1 MNFKVS
7 GLCSRQSC
15 PLANAKYA
23 TVRNVNGR
31 LYLYMKT
38 AERAHTPAKLW
49 ERIRLNKQYS
59 KALEQID
66 ERLIYWPSFL
76 IHKCKQR
83 LTRLTQVAITE
94 RRLALKETERHY
106 VGVKSKIKRREQT
119 RERKALAAAKV
130 ERAIEK
136 ELLTRLKSGAYGEQP
151 LNVDE
156 KIWKKVLNGVEE
168 EEEVEG
174 EQEEEED
181 FDEEDE
187 EEDESDDGEVEYVE
201 GDDDEEDLVDME
213 DLEKWLGGSDDEAE
227 KFSDS
232 SSSGSDSD
240 SSDSDDSDDSDDE
253 TAKKG
258 KRKAAPKKGKQNKT
272 KKPKSKFLTLFR
284 QDNTNMM
291 IGGGRIEVEYEEE
304 RELAGNGQTVAA
316 NNW

>member
-1 MNFKVS
+1 MS

-38 AERAHTPAKLW
+38 AERAHMPNKLW
-49 ERIRLNKQYS
+49 ERIRLSKQYS
-59 KALEQID
+59 KALQQID

-106 VGVKSKIKRREQT
+106 VGVKSKVKRREQT

-136 ELLTRLKSGAYGEQP
+136 ELLNRLKSGAYGEQP

-156 KIWKKVLNGVEE
+156 KIWQKVLNGVEE
-168 EEEVEG
+168 EEEEEAEG
-174 EQEEEED
+174 EAEEEEEFDEEEEEEED
-181 FDEEDE
+181 F
-187 EEDESDDGEVEYVE
+187 SDGGEVEYVE
-201 GDDDEEDLVDME
+201 GDDDDDLVDLE
-213 DLEKWLGGSDDEAE
+213 DLEKWLGGSEEEQASSSSSE
-227 KFSDS
+227 DS
-232 SSSGSDSD
+232 SSSDD
-240 SSDSDDSDDSDDE
+240 SSDDDE
-253 TAKKG
+253 EEAAKG
-258 KRKAAPKKGKQNKT
+258 KRKGGATRQPASKS
-272 KKPKSKFLTLFR
+272 KKPKR
-284 QDNTNMM
+284 
-291 IGGGRIEVEYEEE
+291 GGRIEVEYEEE
-304 RELAGNGQTVAA
+304 RVSNSNPISAA
-316 NNW
+316 SW